1 MKHIKLFE
9 EFINEALNP
18 TEFEK
23 AVKDLAYSMPNHT
36 KYDEEKGPSEEQIMN
51 AMKKYQADLYKHS
64 TSSQKKE
71 AVKRVIEI
79 LTESTN
85 EAYKSIPHNVKI
97 AGVYKVD
104 DGDAKFTVK
113 VAGFERQGDDTDS
126 LYLMDSDPHKSS
138 LGSIIVKNKDM
149 MTLSKGKSVYA
160 QTTTDIDVMIT
171 RIGDL

>member
-9 EFINEALNP
+9 EFITEALNP
-18 TEFEK
+18 KEFET

-36 KYDEEKGPSEEQIMN
+36 SYEDVPSDEQIMK
-51 AMKKYQADLYKHS
+51 AMQKYQKDLYKHS

-71 AVKRVIEI
+71 AVEMVKQI
-79 LTESTN
+79 LSESNTS
-85 EAYKSIPHNVKI
+85 ESYKQIPYNVKI

-104 DGDAKFTVK
+104 DGDAKFSVR
-113 VAGFERQGDDTDS
+113 VAGFEGHGADTDA
-126 LYLMDSDPHKSS
+126 LYLMDSDPHKAS

-149 MTLSKGKSVYA
+149 ISLSKGKTVYA
-160 QTTTDIDVMIT
+160 QTTTGNDVSIK